1 MEPAWSQLRMCLL
14 RAEAPALLHGSWLWP
29 TGCCRLIARHLPAAY
44 QSDIA
49 LPHLHGYI
57 FGCPF
62 QHFLCSKSYLLFRE
76 VPWPTKPTQF
86 RSLDTSG
93 YFDSLESRLSDTLKV
108 PLPYSFCYLQAYWC
122 ASGSHENAQGLR
134 SSCMIDFT
142 GSFSFVFLH
151 SFLVSP
157 VLRFRL
163 WFVHGLIG
171 ACQRNCGLRRSCFY
185 LGVISHLTIVHF
197 SSAASRMFTGLPI
210 SVYGFLFSGVGFCTR
225 HTKPLHATKPSVAT
239 SITPPP
245 EGRLL
250 RSRLLSSIL
259 AFRCSRV
266 VINGTRSAMGFALFL
281 SEWWK
286 KYLLLYTVLFGHCF
300 GKREERFA

>member
-1 MEPAWSQLRMCLL
+1 
-14 RAEAPALLHGSWLWP
+14 
-29 TGCCRLIARHLPAAY
+29 LPATYRPHIKATSPCHTFTDTY
-44 QSDIA
+44 SAAHSSTSYVQKVTFCFAKYHGLPSRPSSDHWT
-49 LPHLHGYI
+49 HLA
-57 FGCPF
+57 
-62 QHFLCSKSYLLFRE
+62 
-76 VPWPTKPTQF
+76 
-86 RSLDTSG
+86 TSIP
-93 YFDSLESRLSDTLKV
+93 SSPRLSDTLKV

-197 SSAASRMFTGLPI
+197 SSAASRMLTGLPI

-225 HTKPLHATKPSVAT
+225 HTEPLHATKPSVAT
-239 SITPPP
+239 SIMPPP